1 MTQSSVQAYFEYFQN
16 YEKLVIQA
24 ATFIQSA
31 ILKNNCEQPVFAI
44 TLGSGLG
51 ELAQQIT
58 DAISIPYNDI
68 PNFPT
73 TTVPGHEGTLIIGKL
88 AGVPIIGLKGRKHF
102 YEVAHEPFQNGIL
115 KSVFA
120 VHVMA
125 ELGISNYFVTNAAGG
140 LNTSYSVGD
149 IMILQTH
156 INFLPNVLLGPNK
169 NFKRVGE
176 TSEVWRFQPMNEA
189 YDKEYIAMLQKA
201 GSEYKDHVHLGT
213 YLAVTGPTFETE
225 GECLAFRDG
234 LGADCVGMS
243 TTPEVIVARN
253 RNMKVVGFSCVTN
266 TITNAGVNATNHEEV
281 QKILNSEKIKERLS
295 KIVVNFFTEFG
306 KVRD

>member
-1 MTQSSVQAYFEYFQN
+1 MTQGSVQSYFDYFQN
-16 YEKLVIQA
+16 YEKLVCQA
-24 ATFIQSA
+24 AAYVQSIIQ
-31 ILKNNCEQPVFAI
+31 KNNCKQPVCAI

-58 DAISIPYNDI
+58 DAVSIPYSEI

-88 AGVPIIGLKGRKHF
+88 AGVPIIGLKGRKHY
-102 YEVAHEPFQNGIL
+102 YEVAHEPFNNGIL

-140 LNTSYSVGD
+140 LNTKYAVGD
-149 IMILQTH
+149 IMILKSH

-169 NFKRVGE
+169 NFKRVGDN
-176 TSEVWRFQPMNEA
+176 SEVWRFQPMNA
-189 YDKEYIAMLQKA
+189 SYDLDYIQLLQKA
-201 GSEYKDHVHLGT
+201 GNKYAENVHLGT

-253 RNMKVVGFSCVTN
+253 RNMKVVGFSCITN
-266 TITNAGVNATNHEEV
+266 TITKDGVNATNHEEV
-281 QKILNSEKIKERLS
+281 KEILNSKKIKERLS

-306 KVRD
+306 KL